1 MICFTLRYLLFCHI
15 SDTIFVDKT
24 FDLSFF
30 MIEVFLWSLACNG
43 VLVANYNQWWVIAVV
58 LIKVL
63 QCATG

>member
-1 MICFTLRYLLFCHI
+1 MIRFTLRYLLFCHI
-15 SDTIFVDKT
+15 KSTILVDNM

-58 LIKVL
+58 LIEVL
-63 QCATG
+63 QCAIG